1 MIRFALILLLCLA
14 TPAFAQQKETK
25 PATSEKEAGQ
35 KSKPAKQGD
44 RSETKSTK
52 SNSDQ
57 DDDSKKTTDKDAED
71 EKEKADPTNTAMLAG
86 ALKFRSVGPAFM
98 SGRIGD
104 IAIDQENP
112 NTWYVAAASGGL
124 WKTSN
129 AGTTFKP
136 IFDSQK
142 SYSIGCV
149 TIDPST
155 NSTIWVGTGENNGGR
170 HIGFGD
176 GIYVSYDSGNTWKLK
191 GLEKSEHLS
200 KIIVDPRDSN
210 IVFAASQGPLWL
222 SLIHI

>member
-14 TPAFAQQKETK
+14 TPAVAQQKETK

-71 EKEKADPTNTAMLAG
+71 EKEKADPTNTVMLAG

-112 NTWYVAAASGGL
+112 NTWYCL
-124 WKTSN
+124 LYTS
-129 AGTTFKP
+129 
-136 IFDSQK
+136 
-142 SYSIGCV
+142 
-149 TIDPST
+149 PS
-155 NSTIWVGTGENNGGR
+155 
-170 HIGFGD
+170 
-176 GIYVSYDSGNTWKLK
+176 
-191 GLEKSEHLS
+191 
-200 KIIVDPRDSN
+200 PRD
-210 IVFAASQGPLWL
+210 L
-222 SLIHI
+222 STSRMPSSA